1 MEKAAA
7 APPPP
12 EPKLNPLKGE
22 LLAGCSGAGV
32 LSLATTGVLLKVKPE
47 LF

>member
-1 MEKAAA
+1 MEVAAA
-7 APPPP
+7 GPP

-32 LSLATTGVLLKVKPE
+32 LSLGTTGGVLKVKPE
-47 LF
+47 LL